1 MTMKIGID
9 ISLSVGQPA
18 GVGVYSSQ
26 LVQGLAQLDHVNEY
40 TLFPFF
46 YYIMHPDYKQLNIV
60 SQYNFKNKFQHL
72 SKVWIDYLWN
82 TSDLDRSDIL
92 GSLDILHST
101 TFCVPSNIKSK
112 LVVTI
117 HDISFETHPQFH
129 VKTNIDHCRNGT
141 LDAVRC
147 ADKIIAVS
155 EHTKR
160 DLILYFQCDAEKIA
174 VIYHGSN
181 TILKRT
187 IDKDIFQPICQ
198 KYYIYK
204 PYIFNVGTIEPRKNI
219 LSLIKAYAG
228 LSPQLQ
234 AQYDLVIAGGRGW
247 LDDSIF
253 EFVKE
258 KNLQEQ
264 IKFLGY
270 VSDHELASLYSNA
283 EVFVYPSFYE
293 GFGFPI
299 LEAMACGAPV
309 ICSNTSSMPEVGG
322 DAALYIDPTQKD
334 QGVQN
339 IQSYLEQL
347 LGQSKELENLRTKS
361 LKQAKNFSWKNC
373 AQKTLEL
380 YQSIVNV

>member
-26 LVQGLAQLDHVNEY
+26 LVQGLAQLDHINEY

-46 YYIMHPDYKQLNIV
+46 YYIMHPDFKQLNIV
-60 SQYNFKNKFQHL
+60 SQYNFKIRFQHL
-72 SKVWIDYLWN
+72 SKSWIDYLWN

-101 TFCVPSNIKSK
+101 TFCAPSNIKSK

-117 HDISFETHPQFH
+117 HDISFKTHPQFH
-129 VKTNIDHCRNGT
+129 VKTNIDHCRKGT
-141 LDAVRC
+141 IDAVRW

-160 DLILYFQCDAEKIA
+160 DLIHYFQCDAKKIS

-181 TILKRT
+181 TISKR
-187 IDKDIFQPICQ
+187 IVDKDIFQLIRQ
-198 KYYIYK
+198 KYHIDK

-219 LSLIKAYAG
+219 LGLIKAYAG
-228 LSPQLQ
+228 LSAQLQ
-234 AQYDLVIAGGRGW
+234 SQYDLVIAGGRGW

-283 EVFVYPSFYE
+283 EIFVYPSFYE

-322 DAALYIDPTQKD
+322 DAALYINPNKMDHGSHD
-334 QGVQN
+334 
-339 IQSYLEQL
+339 ICIYLEQL
-347 LGQSKELENLRTKS
+347 LGNTRMLEELGKKS
-361 LKQAKNFSWKNC
+361 LQQSQKFSWNTC
-373 AQKTLEL
+373 AQKTLET
-380 YQSIVNV
+380 YKEVMNF